1 MTGNDQNRPSQ
12 WRIST
17 TANSPLVRNC
27 RSPPPTGTI
36 ATWGK
41 FRPDSCLESFDWESF
56 KLIKLKP
63 HFPQTSFEAGLDK
76 LRCRLTLAL
85 SLAHSVTVTLPIP
98 AHSSSLWLALALPGS
113 LWLSLVLSGST
124 WLTLVR
130 LSQALIGS
138 QGPYS
143 LSRSY
148 IAPVDPALFGRTTRK
163 PAWENDKKVSVWV
176 VDRGRSD
183 LDPAAG
189 LPASLN
195 LVIFGDPV

>member
-76 LRCRLTLAL
+76 LRCLLTLAL
-85 SLAHSVTVTLPIP
+85 SLAHSVTVTL
-98 AHSSSLWLALALPGS
+98 AHPSS
-113 LWLSLVLSGST
+113 LWLSLAIS
-124 WLTLVR
+124 R
-130 LSQALIGS
+130 
-138 QGPYS
+138 QGPRFSIRMIIWIFCCGFSSNWILHYF
-143 LSRSY
+143 
-148 IAPVDPALFGRTTRK
+148 PLFVCPCVIGVTSHISHIYKGINAMLIIMGPIK
-163 PAWENDKKVSVWV
+163 PYKFWIKIILAIFLENT
-176 VDRGRSD
+176 
-183 LDPAAG
+183 
-189 LPASLN
+189 
-195 LVIFGDPV
+195 